1 MTAVP
6 IARVEQSVVFTNVLV
21 NQATMEVETQES
33 AGVSIF
39 MSYWV

>member
-6 IARVEQSVVFTNVLV
+6 IALVEQSVVFTNVLV
-21 NQATMEVETQES
+21 SQAIMEVEIQES

-39 MSYWV
+39 MSC